1 MPQFVEGSYPWP
13 FDGHLEGDNTALLV
27 VDMQVDF
34 CAPGG
39 WLDQLGVDLIGLR
52 QPIGPLRR
60 VLEAVRT
67 SGFLT
72 IYVRESYRPDLSDL
86 NRTKRWRTEHR
97 GLAIGE
103 SGVNGRI
110 LIRGERGSDIV
121 SELAPEPS
129 EPVIDKPG
137 ISGFYASELE
147 QVLRGQGIRN
157 LIVGGVTAEGSV
169 QATLRD
175 ANDRGYECLLLE
187 DCCGTADPKER
198 KATLEMLG
206 ILNGLYGSIAHSTTL
221 LRAIT

>member
-1 MPQFVEGSYPWP
+1 MPKSVEGSYPWP
-13 FDGHLEGDNTALLV
+13 FDGHLGRDNTALLV

-39 WLDQLGVDLIGLR
+39 WLDQLGVDLTGLR
-52 QPIGPLRR
+52 RPIEPLRR
-60 VLEAVRT
+60 VLDAVRA
-67 SGFLT
+67 SGFRA
-72 IYVRESYRPDLSDL
+72 IYLRESYRADLSDL

-103 SGVNGRI
+103 NGVNGRI
-110 LIRGERGSDIV
+110 LVRGEPGSDIV
-121 SELAPEPS
+121 PELAPEPG

-137 ISGFYASELE
+137 MSGFYASELE
-147 QVLRGQGIRN
+147 QVLRGLGIRN

-187 DCCGTADPKER
+187 DCCGAADPEER
-198 KATLEMLG
+198 MAILDVLG
-206 ILNGLYGSIAHSTTL
+206 ILNGLYGSIAQSAAL
-221 LRAIT
+221 LRAIA